1 MIGACLQGNLNQI
14 RKQVFKPDWLFQ
26 KTNLIFEIILTFRFI
41 SHLLFLKF
49 AYQFFLKLYFFTD
62 KQQEVDINTLRAAQ
76 SEIRKDASG
85 NILASPNKSKISTT
99 VATINE
105 SSEPVTEDA
114 SGGISFK
121 MVDN

>member
-1 MIGACLQGNLNQI
+1 M
-14 RKQVFKPDWLFQ
+14 
-26 KTNLIFEIILTFRFI
+26 
-41 SHLLFLKF
+41 
-49 AYQFFLKLYFFTD
+49 
-62 KQQEVDINTLRAAQ
+62 DINTLRAAQ

-114 SGGISFK
+114 SGGIFL
-121 MVDN
+121 

>member
-1 MIGACLQGNLNQI
+1 M
-14 RKQVFKPDWLFQ
+14 
-26 KTNLIFEIILTFRFI
+26 
-41 SHLLFLKF
+41 
-49 AYQFFLKLYFFTD
+49 
-62 KQQEVDINTLRAAQ
+62 DINTLRAAQ

-114 SGGISFK
+114 SGGKAGEQSKYFFTFDHHLSIFGYFWFFSYVSDFWL
-121 MVDN
+121 

>member
-1 MIGACLQGNLNQI
+1 M
-14 RKQVFKPDWLFQ
+14 K
-26 KTNLIFEIILTFRFI
+26 
-41 SHLLFLKF
+41 LFLLLDLS
-49 AYQFFLKLYFFTD
+49 AIYYFWNWHINFSLNCILFTD

>member
-1 MIGACLQGNLNQI
+1 MHINFSLNCI
-14 RKQVFKPDWLFQ
+14 
-26 KTNLIFEIILTFRFI
+26 
-41 SHLLFLKF
+41 
-49 AYQFFLKLYFFTD
+49 FTD

-114 SGGISFK
+114 SGGIFL
-121 MVDN
+121 